1 MVLRNSSSS
10 LNTLF
15 VLKSEMQTKANIR
28 FGHSA
33 TEGHDHVDEHRL
45 LRSGQ
50 RIMIMSYMEQK
61 YLQLYEDLDAPD
73 LV

>member
-1 MVLRNSSSS
+1 MVLRNSSNS

-15 VLKSEMQTKANIR
+15 VLKSEMQTKAHIR

-33 TEGHDHVDEHRL
+33 TEGQDHVDEHRL
-45 LRSGQ
+45 LRGGQ